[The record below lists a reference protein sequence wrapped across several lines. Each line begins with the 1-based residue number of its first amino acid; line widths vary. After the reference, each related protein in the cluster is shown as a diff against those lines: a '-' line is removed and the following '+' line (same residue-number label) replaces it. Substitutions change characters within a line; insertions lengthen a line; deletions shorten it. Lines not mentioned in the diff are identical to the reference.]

1 MTPDQRHTLINKART
16 IGLDRDDTIILANEL
31 EIWVNMALRV
41 EESLHAMIKKWEGK
55 FTA

>member
-1 MTPDQRHTLINKART
+1 MTPSQRRDLIQKAHART
-16 IGLDRDDTIILANEL
+16 ITSDEAIVLANEL
-31 EIWVNMALRV
+31 EVWVDMALRV

>member
-1 MTPDQRHTLINKART
+1 MTPDQRRSLINKART
-16 IGLDRDDTIILANEL
+16 VGLDHEDTVTLANEL